1 MALMALRGMSSR
13 SASRDTERGC
23 ARRAGAGACLSS
35 VCAHRGPIHAVAA
48 LPRAQG
54 AALLSAGKDAL
65 LRLIRAPALDAAD
78 APAGGHNGVIAAGVR
93 TLVIWEVTAVKLFSL
108 SDQSERSPS
117 LAPLHCSRPSQPM
130 CWAIGW
136 LVWLDESCCLYLV
149 SCCLE

>member
-1 MALMALRGMSSR
+1 MGLGMLRAMSSCLHTED
-13 SASRDTERGC
+13 AERGC

-78 APAGGHNGVIAAGVR
+78 APAGEHNGVRAAGARV
-93 TLVIWEVTAVKLFSL
+93 LVTRAISAAKLLLLTNASNHL
-108 SDQSERSPS
+108 
-117 LAPLHCSRPSQPM
+117 LAPLHCGCR
-130 CWAIGW
+130 
-136 LVWLDESCCLYLV
+136 
-149 SCCLE
+149 